1 MSNQKSFKLEELAK
15 LTDSLV
21 IGDPECVIDNL
32 STISSA
38 SESSITFLT
47 NSRYSGNLKNSKA
60 CAVLVDENYKED
72 KNFNYLKSK
81 DPYLAYA
88 TLSKLFKEE
97 SNNTFPFVDKS
108 AVISENSVISKNVY
122 IGPHVYIGPNCV
134 IEDNVTINA
143 NCSIVQNVSISSNTT
158 IHYGSVLGSD
168 GFGFAPS
175 KNGYVKI
182 EQLGGLK
189 IGKNVEIG
197 ANCSIDRG
205 ALDDTEIH
213 DGVILDNLIHIA
225 HNVVLGENSAIAAS
239 CAIAGSTKIGKN
251 FQMGGLSGVLGHLEI
266 CDDVI
271 VGAHTLITKS
281 ISKPGNYIGIMPAQD
296 HKDWAK
302 TATLIKKL
310 DK

>member
-1 MSNQKSFKLEELAK
+1 VSNQKSFKLEELAK

-21 IGDPECVIDNL
+21 IGDPECVVDNI

-47 NSRYSGNLKNSKA
+47 NPKYSGNLKNSKA
-60 CAVLVDENYKED
+60 SAVLVDESYKED
-72 KNFNYLKSK
+72 KDFNYLKSK

-134 IEDNVTINA
+134 IEDNVTVNA

-266 CDDVI
+266 CDDVT
-271 VGAHTLITKS
+271 VGAHTLITKN

>member
-1 MSNQKSFKLEELAK
+1 MSSQKSFKLEELAK

-21 IGDPECVIDNL
+21 IGDPECFVDNL
-32 STISSA
+32 SSISSA

-47 NSRYSGNLKNSKA
+47 NSKYSGNLKNSKA

-88 TLSKLFKEE
+88 TLSKLFKGE

-158 IHYGSVLGSD
+158 IQYGSVLGSD

-175 KNGYVKI
+175 KNGYIKI

-225 HNVVLGENSAIAAS
+225 HNVVLGEDSAIAAS

-266 CDDVI
+266 CDDVT
-271 VGAHTLITKS
+271 VGAHTLITKN